1 MTVEV
6 RQLSIKSSVGE
17 GEKEKKPQSSGG
29 GCGES
34 EQSDSLNRSLSEG
47 ANSRRQHEQMMRRY
61 RDR

>member
-17 GEKEKKPQSSGG
+17 NEKEKKPQSSGG
-29 GCGES
+29 CGDS
-34 EQSDSLNRSLSEG
+34 EQGDSLNKSLSEG
-47 ANSRRQHEQMMRRY
+47 ANSRRQHDEMMRRY